1 MSQNQQ
7 TRPLPLFR
15 FDHTPDGW
23 RLSLSVQLPGKDSD
37 DDTAAN
43 IYRRGMVALEDVRD
57 AMRKSLEDLEHE
69 QQPGGNT

>member
-7 TRPLPLFR
+7 SRLLPLFR
-15 FDHTPDGW
+15 FDHTPEGW

-37 DDTAAN
+37 DDTAAS

-57 AMRKSLEDLEHE
+57 AMCSNLEEFERE
-69 QQPGGNT
+69 QQSGGDA